1 MRVST
6 PGQCSPGEREEREDR
21 VTSCGQGQQVLA
33 LDQRR
38 GSPHLRPHRDH
49 RGERGAG
56 DTLDKTDNGKFQLYF
71 KISEYFRTLKLRLV
85 SMGKFWGKSLIEK

>member
-1 MRVST
+1 MRVSI

-38 GSPHLRPHRDH
+38 GSPHLRPHPDH

-56 DTLDKTDNGKFQLYF
+56 ETLDKT
-71 KISEYFRTLKLRLV
+71 ERTLIMENFNFILR
-85 SMGKFWGKSLIEK
+85 SQNIFEH

>member
-56 DTLDKTDNGKFQLYF
+56 ETLDKT
-71 KISEYFRTLKLRLV
+71 ERTLIMENFNFILR
-85 SMGKFWGKSLIEK
+85 SQNIFEH